1 MSTNPIRL
9 RINFTDPE
17 GVPYKIDIGDPNYK
31 GTFIREVQGSA
42 VLDYPK
48 VDTMAM
54 LRGSSLNMQLEA
66 SLDTSYY
73 SFLYN
78 TIGDAQLPVTLYRNG
93 VIFWTGF
100 IKPDGIVESFV
111 TDYWYINIQAID
123 GLGYLEN
130 VQFLDSNKQQYFGP
144 QNELLLLARCLQ
156 LTGSKIDFRLY
167 DFNLYFTTNSDG
179 PILTN
184 KPITDTYVNTDR
196 YVKTD
201 NSNTVFTVKEVLE
214 SILKKYGAYVVQ
226 ENGKW
231 NIIRLENYFSEATQM
246 VFTEYDFNGVTTG
259 VQEAPNRIK
268 LLGSQINGY
277 YPHHAN
283 ANQQKYYNV
292 SLGAY
297 KVIYEYGLVKSIVL
311 NNNLYFNNDQGD
323 IDYWEIT
330 DNDFQISTQFR
341 FGDIDLTPPGY
352 PNGYYIG
359 SMYPVKYD
367 KNYLALK
374 TTTNQRVQDNV
385 SLEISISGIITMLR
399 SGGNMI
405 QFVQIS
411 IIGDSGV
418 RYTLTQEGEWVNTSV
433 PGNTET
439 KVKIFDID
447 IVSLNN
453 TYDVPYLFEGTTVGT
468 PETGELEVWFYLP
481 QIPADFVNFKWS
493 RVKEINITQNN
504 NGIKGESHTATRG
517 KEELEYRTVTAVV
530 EDDGNIYVGDNPL
543 TDVYVGGIEDITTAN
558 TLRWSKRFINT
569 NIIDSSNQYELLQ
582 WMVTD
587 RLQISSGNAL
597 KFSGGIYGYFPYLGV
612 ITIDNIGNDAEPV
625 TLDKFITSKWTY
637 DLALNV
643 ISAEFERIYNNDISQ
658 DVTYNKELE
667 TDNTVI
673 KPAIKG

>member
-17 GVPYKIDIGDPNYK
+17 GVPYKIEIGDPNYK

-78 TIGDAQLPVTLYRNG
+78 TVGDAQLPVTLYRNG

-123 GLGYLEN
+123 GLGYLDN
-130 VQFLDSNKQQYFGP
+130 IQFLDSNKQQYFGP

-201 NSNTVFTVKEVLE
+201 KSNTVFTVKEVLE

-311 NNNLYFNNDQGD
+311 NKNVYFNNDQGD

-330 DNDFQISTQFR
+330 DNDFILSAF
-341 FGDIDLTPPGY
+341 FHFDLIDSNPPGY

-359 SMYPVKYD
+359 QMLPTTQNND
-367 KNYLALK
+367 FLALK
-374 TTTNQRVQDNV
+374 TTTNQRVQENI
-385 SLEISISGIITMLR
+385 SLEINISGAIGPTNTLITI
-399 SGGNMI
+399 G
-405 QFVQIS
+405 QFVQIKL
-411 IIGDSGV
+411 IGDLGAVYYLKQDGGWTDLSEEKINMV
-418 RYTLTQEGEWVNTSV
+418 RRTVRGSVNDLPWT
-433 PGNTET
+433 
-439 KVKIFDID
+439 
-447 IVSLNN
+447 
-453 TYDVPYLFEGTTVGT
+453 FEGTTSAT
-468 PETGELEVWFYLP
+468 PIEGDISVHFYLP
-481 QIPADFVNFKWS
+481 QWFRLQGIPTYIKITDVNI
-493 RVKEINITQNN
+493 RQPD

>member
-78 TIGDAQLPVTLYRNG
+78 TVGDAQLPVTLYRNG

-123 GLGYLEN
+123 GLGYLDN
-130 VQFLDSNKQQYFGP
+130 IQFLDSNKQQYFGP

-196 YVKTD
+196 YVNTD
-201 NSNTVFTVKEVLE
+201 KSNTVFTVKEVLE

-231 NIIRLENYFSEATQM
+231 NIIRLENYFSEETQM
-246 VFTEYDFNGVTTG
+246 IFTEYDFNGVTTG
-259 VQEAPNRIK
+259 VQESPNRIK

-277 YPHHAN
+277 YP
-283 ANQQKYYNV
+283 
-292 SLGAY
+292 
-297 KVIYEYGLVKSIVL
+297 
-311 NNNLYFNNDQGD
+311 
-323 IDYWEIT
+323 
-330 DNDFQISTQFR
+330 DNDFQISTQFQ
-341 FGDIDLTPPGY
+341 FDFIDSNPPGY

-359 SMYPVKYD
+359 NMFPTTQYND
-367 KNYLALK
+367 FLALK
-374 TTTNQRVQDNV
+374 TTTNQRVQENI
-385 SLEISISGIITMLR
+385 SLEINISGAIGPTNTLITI
-399 SGGNMI
+399 G
-405 QFVQIS
+405 QFVQIKL
-411 IIGDSGV
+411 IGDLGAVYYLKQDGGWTDLSEEKINMV
-418 RYTLTQEGEWVNTSV
+418 RRTVRGSVNDLPWT
-433 PGNTET
+433 
-439 KVKIFDID
+439 
-447 IVSLNN
+447 
-453 TYDVPYLFEGTTVGT
+453 FEGTTSAT
-468 PETGELEVWFYLP
+468 PIEGDISVHFYLP
-481 QIPADFVNFKWS
+481 QWFNTQGPTTYIKITDVNI
-493 RVKEINITQNN
+493 RQPD

-543 TDVYVGGIEDITTAN
+543 TDVYVGGIEDITTDN